1 MRFRATRNEKKSD
14 GKNCDYSSLVGTQWS
29 VWLLCGNFFNQMTGR
44 AEQRS
49 DKAEKNGQAVKE
61 FGEFDLVYHPSAAA
75 VWCAQREEIRQS

>member
-1 MRFRATRNEKKSD
+1 
-14 GKNCDYSSLVGTQWS
+14 
-29 VWLLCGNFFNQMTGR
+29 MTGR

-75 VWCAQREEIRQS
+75 VCCAQREEIRQS